1 MTKQSKFN
9 LICVL
14 HITERNSILSLKV
27 KMKYHAVKLLVK
39 VQNPFSYYHL
49 LFCSDRI
56 LNNSFVHFVI
66 AAILPASED
75 INTECLV
82 ASEFSTAD
90 YSSPILETP
99 LFRTIAATIPSPK
112 FSESVSNLA
121 FYVFSFTFQPEQ
133 VSGELIIEIIKAI
146 IPSLVFETKIYW
158 RSYPYP
164 IENKITHCID

>member
-1 MTKQSKFN
+1 
-9 LICVL
+9 
-14 HITERNSILSLKV
+14 
-27 KMKYHAVKLLVK
+27 MKYHAVKLLVK
-39 VQNPFSYYHL
+39 VQNPFSYSHL
-49 LFCSDRI
+49 LFCSDRRR

-121 FYVFSFTFQPEQ
+121 FNVFFFYIQPERNNQ
-133 VSGELIIEIIKAI
+133 SNYSQFLRLLSVLVNTIMEGFILILSFKAL
-146 IPSLVFETKIYW
+146 SV
-158 RSYPYP
+158 
-164 IENKITHCID
+164 

>member
-56 LNNSFVHFVI
+56 LNNSFVRFVI

-121 FYVFSFTFQPEQ
+121 FYVFPFTFNQR
-133 VSGELIIEIIKAI
+133 EIIKAI
-146 IPSLVFETKIYW
+146 IPNF
-158 RSYPYP
+158 
-164 IENKITHCID
+164 